1 MATERDDTA
10 GCCQW
15 LHQAPPQRSTRSTAP
30 HRPQRR
36 QTGSIFLS
44 EMAGWLVL
52 DDDIRTHSHD
62 RVHCAEQT
70 ASLAPK
76 ARNLLSTEP
85 CEETGKAS
93 LACSLSCVRETRRT
107 YIQTDSTHA
116 DTADDSPP
124 ASTYR
129 PASLTCLC
137 IYTYCAYSTRTSC
150 RRHNVRSF
158 PLSPSPHRIAPSAL
172 HIARHTRYIL
182 ATYIHRPSPG
192 ADCHFTVPD
201 RYFPCRKAEHSRGT
215 LRPSGGRLSNSVRPP
230 RHLAASPSFLSH
242 AASHRVAST
251 GGTASPL

>member
-1 MATERDDTA
+1 MARMYIHVRRRGRMRQAGQEQEDRLECEREDETSVRWMATERDDTA

-107 YIQTDSTHA
+107 YIQTVHMQTPLTTHLL
-116 DTADDSPP
+116 P
-124 ASTYR
+124 ASTYSPR
-129 PASLTCLC
+129 SRVSAYIRT
-137 IYTYCAYSTRTSC
+137 YSTR
-150 RRHNVRSF
+150 
-158 PLSPSPHRIAPSAL
+158 I
-172 HIARHTRYIL
+172 
-182 ATYIHRPSPG
+182 
-192 ADCHFTVPD
+192 
-201 RYFPCRKAEHSRGT
+201 
-215 LRPSGGRLSNSVRPP
+215 
-230 RHLAASPSFLSH
+230 
-242 AASHRVAST
+242 
-251 GGTASPL
+251 

>member
-15 LHQAPPQRSTRSTAP
+15 LHQAPPQGSTRSTAP

-44 EMAGWLVL
+44 DLAGWLVL

-124 ASTYR
+124 ASKHLQ
-129 PASLTCLC
+129 PALTCLC
-137 IYTYCAYSTRTSC
+137 IYTYIQHENITC
-150 RRHNVRSF
+150 VRS
-158 PLSPSPHRIAPSAL
+158 PSLR
-172 HIARHTRYIL
+172 
-182 ATYIHRPSPG
+182 
-192 ADCHFTVPD
+192 
-201 RYFPCRKAEHSRGT
+201 RGI
-215 LRPSGGRLSNSVRPP
+215 
-230 RHLAASPSFLSH
+230 
-242 AASHRVAST
+242 
-251 GGTASPL
+251 ASPLQRCI